1 MVTVTPLVRRSSF
14 IVERVRV
21 HAEELAYLW
30 QRRRASRR
38 SPELALHDFT
48 YLAER
53 IEAHLQGMLV
63 AGDSLGAMFGDALR
77 GDDRDE
83 IFAAAW
89 ALLRS
94 TRPDNARRVLEAF
107 AAAAGPVIDGFADAL
122 AMAPL
127 THTEATLRA
136 ALVHGSPAHA
146 AAAALALASHRSLE
160 PASAHFGQLL
170 RHDDPA
176 VATVAWRAQ
185 VLLESPLAAP
195 SPPFAEAL
203 RRPVAALRSAVL
215 DAAVWRGEAWVPEAV
230 RRLAADGDAS
240 ALGWCAALCPED
252 EQDAVLDLLS
262 AQPVPQRVALAA
274 RLGRPKALAAVL
286 AWMADPDPILA
297 AAAGQAWERMTGL
310 SVEGKRTTLPPAAD
324 ADPIEQDF
332 PVELWLPDLPR
343 ARAQWAENGERWCA
357 GQRWC
362 RGFDIHTTL
371 TSEARRW
378 VDLEAF
384 WDFGARA
391 AFAGTRVFPPQPVV

>member
-30 QRRRASRR
+30 QRRRAARR

-63 AGDSLGAMFGDALR
+63 AGEALGAMFGDVLR

-83 IFAAAW
+83 VFSAAW

-94 TRPDNARRVLEAF
+94 GRPDNARRVLEAF
-107 AAAAGPVIDGFADAL
+107 AAADGPVIEGFADAL
-122 AMAPL
+122 TMAPAV
-127 THTEATLRA
+127 HTEATLLA

-146 AAAALALASHRSLE
+146 AAAALALASHRRLDTS
-160 PASAHFGQLL
+160 SAQFGQLL
-170 RHDDPA
+170 RYEDPG
-176 VATVAWRAQ
+176 VAALAWRALL
-185 VLLESPLAAP
+185 VLDSSPDVP
-195 SPPFAEAL
+195 RPPFAEAL

-215 DAAVWRGEAWVPEAV
+215 EVAVWRGEAWVPEAI
-230 RRLAADGDAS
+230 RRLAADGDAC
-240 ALGWCAALCPED
+240 ALGWYAALCPED
-252 EQDAVLDLLS
+252 EQRAVLELLS

-274 RLGRPKALAAVL
+274 RLGRPQALAAVL
-286 AWMADPDPILA
+286 AWMADPDPALA

-310 SVEGKRTTLPPAAD
+310 SVEGKRTSLPPAAD
-324 ADPIEQDF
+324 ADPIEEDF

-343 ARAQWAENGERWCA
+343 AQAQWAENGERWSA

-362 RGFDIHTTL
+362 RGFDVQTAL
-371 TSEARRW
+371 TSEARRR

-391 AFAGTRVFPPQPVV
+391 ALSGTRVFPPPAAV

>member
-63 AGDSLGAMFGDALR
+63 AGEALGAMFGDALR

-83 IFAAAW
+83 VFAAAW

-107 AAAAGPVIDGFADAL
+107 AAATGPVIDGFADAL
-122 AMAPL
+122 AMAPV
-127 THTEATLRA
+127 THTGATLRA
-136 ALVHGSPAHA
+136 ALAHGSPAHA

-160 PASAHFGQLL
+160 PSSVHFGQLL

-176 VATVAWRAQ
+176 VAALAWRALL
-185 VLLESPLAAP
+185 VLDCPPDAP
-195 SPPFAEAL
+195 RPPFAEAL
-203 RRPVAALRSAVL
+203 RRPVAALRGTVL
-215 DAAVWRGEAWVPEAV
+215 DVAVWRGEAWVPEAI
-230 RRLAADGDAS
+230 RRLAVDGDAC

-252 EQDAVLDLLS
+252 EQDAVLDLIV
-262 AQPVPQRVALAA
+262 AQPVPQRAALAA
-274 RLGRPKALAAVL
+274 RLGRPQALSAVL
-286 AWMADPDPILA
+286 AWMADPDPVLA
-297 AAAGQAWERMTGL
+297 AAAGGAWERMTGL
-310 SVEGKRTTLPPAAD
+310 SVEGKRTALQPAAG

-343 ARAQWAENGERWCA
+343 ARAQWAENGARWCA

-362 RGFDIHTTL
+362 RGFDIQTAL

-391 AFAGTRVFPPQPVV
+391 AFAGTRVFPPPPVV